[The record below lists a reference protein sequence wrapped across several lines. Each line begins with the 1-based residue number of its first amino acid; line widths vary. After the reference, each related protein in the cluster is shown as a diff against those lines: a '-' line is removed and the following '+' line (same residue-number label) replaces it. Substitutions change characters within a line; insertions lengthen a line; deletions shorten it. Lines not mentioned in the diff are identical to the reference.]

1 MKRALIGGF
10 IISGK
15 PDCQAQK
22 ADLLIEDG
30 KIAAIGNIDRTGA
43 KIMDCTGKYIMPGLI
58 NMHAHLFGTGMPSK
72 VLGGGGLAK
81 SGAEIC
87 TYPARPQGAGC
98 HGCLP
103 RAR

>member
-43 KIMDCTGKYIMPGLI
+43 EIMDCTGKYIMPGLI

-72 VLGGGGLAK
+72 VLGGRRLAK
-81 SGAEIC
+81 KRC
-87 TYPARPQGAGC
+87 
-98 HGCLP
+98 
-103 RAR
+103 